1 MEELNLPSYELKL
14 KVVDGKIFVF
24 DIVRKRYVVL
34 TPEERV
40 RQMILVFLIKDK
52 EYPKSL
58 LAVEKK
64 IVLNTLTKR
73 CDIVVYDKQ
82 GEALMIVECKA
93 PNIDITQEAFD
104 QVARYNMKLK
114 VKYLLVTNGLKHYC
128 CFIDFEKSN
137 YFFLEEIPEYYKMI
151 K

>member
-1 MEELNLPSYELKL
+1 MEELNLPAYELKL
-14 KVVDGKIFVF
+14 KVVDGKILVF
-24 DIVRKRYVVL
+24 DMVRKRYVVL

-40 RQMILVFLIKDK
+40 RQMILAFLIKDK

-64 IVLNTLTKR
+64 IVLNTLAKR

-82 GEALMIVECKA
+82 GVALMIVECKA
-93 PNIDITQEAFD
+93 PNIDISQEAFD

-114 VKYLLVTNGLKHYC
+114 VKYLVVTNGLKHYC
-128 CFIDFEKSN
+128 CFIDFEKNN
-137 YFFLEEIPEYYKMI
+137 YYFLEEIPGYNTII

>member
-1 MEELNLPSYELKL
+1 MEELDLPKYELTL
-14 KVVDGKIFVF
+14 KEVDGKTFVF
-24 DIVRKRYVVL
+24 DIVRKQYVVL

-40 RQMILVFLIKDK
+40 RQMILAFLIRDK
-52 EYPKSL
+52 GYPKSL

-73 CDIVVYDKQ
+73 CDIVVYDKEGQ
-82 GEALMIVECKA
+82 AMMIVECKA

-114 VKYLLVTNGLKHYC
+114 VKYLLVTNGLKHFC
-128 CFIDFEKSN
+128 CLTDFEKN
-137 YFFLEEIPEYYKMI
+137 EVRFLKEIPAYNEL
-151 K
+151 